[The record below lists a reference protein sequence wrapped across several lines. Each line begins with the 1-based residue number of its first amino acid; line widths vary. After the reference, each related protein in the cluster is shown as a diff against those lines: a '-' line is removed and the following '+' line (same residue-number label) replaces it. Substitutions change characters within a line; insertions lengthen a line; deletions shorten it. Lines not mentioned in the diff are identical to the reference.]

1 MPLSM
6 RLRVIRVD
14 RGFSVTYRG
23 HEDKETGIIV
33 VQVAPGGQ
41 AYKFGVMEND
51 KFVSI
56 NDKKPRNGEDAV
68 NIIKEADTA
77 WRAPPAG
84 E

>member
-14 RGFSVTYRG
+14 RGFSG
-23 HEDKETGIIV
+23 HIV
-33 VQVAPGGQ
+33 VQVTPGGQ

-56 NDKKPRNGEDAV
+56 NDKKPRNGDDAV

-77 WRAPPAG
+77 
-84 E
+84 

>member
-1 MPLSM
+1 M
-6 RLRVIRVD
+6 D

-77 WRAPPAG
+77 
-84 E
+84 

>member
-1 MPLSM
+1 M
-6 RLRVIRVD
+6 D

-41 AYKFGVMEND
+41 AYKFGVMENN

-56 NDKKPRNGEDAV
+56 NDKKPRNGDDAV

-77 WRAPPAG
+77 
-84 E
+84 

>member
-1 MPLSM
+1 M

-41 AYKFGVMEND
+41 AYKFGVMEME

-56 NDKKPRNGEDAV
+56 NDKKPRNGDDAV

-77 WRAPPAG
+77 
-84 E
+84 